1 MLRHNSET
9 LKNWN
14 KKKLNFTDEI
24 KVIDMT

>member
-1 MLRHNSET
+1 MLRDNSET

-14 KKKLNFTDEI
+14 KKTLNFTDEI